1 MQQADGALGDGVV
14 AVVERGQDARQVA
27 QRRDLVGQLALRA
40 EQTHCCRGN
49 RLQGLSLQ
57 GSGDVQAYNFTVYWC
72 ICVVSI
78 SECMSVCISLSCVLF
93 VFMSK

>member
-27 QRRDLVGQLALRA
+27 QRRHLVGQLALRA

-49 RLQGLSLQ
+49 RLQGLPLQ
-57 GSGDVQAYNFTVYWC
+57 ETADVQAYNFR
-72 ICVVSI
+72 I
-78 SECMSVCISLSCVLF
+78 ECMIACISVSCVR
-93 VFMSK
+93 VSE